1 MLICLELSRRLLP
14 WLKSGDVNLQIRAR
28 RATEEEKEARLKGR
42 IPLIALR
49 DIMEQ
54 QQQASAAGNELDIPA
69 IAQK

>member
-1 MLICLELSRRLLP
+1 MYLTMSQRRLH
-14 WLKSGDVNLQIRAR
+14 WHKSGNAELQIRAR

-49 DIMEQ
+49 DIMDQ
-54 QQQASAAGNELDIPA
+54 QQQAAAAGNELDIPA

>member
-1 MLICLELSRRLLP
+1 MSQRRLL
-14 WLKSGDVNLQIRAR
+14 WLQSGNVKLQIRAR

-42 IPLIALR
+42 IPLIVVR

-54 QQQASAAGNELDIPA
+54 QQQATAAGNELDIPA